1 MNHHVCNFLE
11 ISTRSFHVLVW
22 EISNLIMCK
31 TLLGHEGV
39 FVGGFEP
46 ENGQVHLIQ
55 LADNS
60 ADILCEG
67 LYTHQNEIWDLA
79 ACPFDSQFFST
90 VYASGIITEVSSLLN
105 LSLGRWWLYKIHF
118 FSFPALKVHL
128 AKKGWIKGC
137 FKSCMSN
144 INVLGY
150 NEF

>member
-1 MNHHVCNFLE
+1 VTDFKLDHAQNTYWVMN
-11 ISTRSFHVLVW
+11 T
-22 EISNLIMCK
+22 
-31 TLLGHEGV
+31 

-90 VYASGIITEVSSLLN
+90 VYASGIITKVSSPLN
-105 LSLGRWWLYKIHF
+105 LSLGR
-118 FSFPALKVHL
+118 
-128 AKKGWIKGC
+128 
-137 FKSCMSN
+137 
-144 INVLGY
+144 
-150 NEF
+150 